1 MRGFGTF
8 TKKEMTE
15 MLRTYRAAVLMA
27 VSLIFGIMNPM
38 IAKLT
43 PVLMKQFSED
53 FAEQGFVINKITV
66 TAMDSWAQFDKNFPM
81 LLLVAIV
88 LLAGC
93 YVKEYAKGTL
103 IPLVTK
109 GLSRRAV
116 VLSKLLTQL
125 LAWTVSFCL
134 YACVTW
140 GYTAYFWDNSKVQN
154 LAFVFL
160 YFWLAGVY
168 LLAVVAFFSS
178 FMSSSIQVLLGT
190 GGVYFVLMML
200 GMVSIIKSKLP
211 TSLLGCSS
219 LLTGKAQPGDFYTAA
234 VITVVLSAFLTM
246 LAVVLTGRRKL

>member
-8 TKKEMTE
+8 LKKEMTE

-27 VSLIFGIMNPM
+27 VSLIFGIMNPL

-134 YACVTW
+134 YACRTFSGPAISISPAYWKSQPKKVLPGETRTVT
-140 GYTAYFWDNSKVQN
+140 SKKS
-154 LAFVFL
+154 FVT
-160 YFWLAGVY
+160 
-168 LLAVVAFFSS
+168 FSRVMFS
-178 FMSSSIQVLLGT
+178 
-190 GGVYFVLMML
+190 
-200 GMVSIIKSKLP
+200 P
-211 TSLLGCSS
+211 N
-219 LLTGKAQPGDFYTAA
+219 
-234 VITVVLSAFLTM
+234 
-246 LAVVLTGRRKL
+246 